1 MERNGSGDCC
11 FERGV
16 SFQAA
21 YWALDERRDMKTF
34 GAVFLYVFA
43 QGLMMLLWQYVWYDE
58 DEPFWKMLFYIC
70 LTSLAL
76 AGLKIWL
83 D

>member
-1 MERNGSGDCC
+1 
-11 FERGV
+11 
-16 SFQAA
+16 
-21 YWALDERRDMKTF
+21 MKTF

-70 LTSLAL
+70 LASLAL

>member
-11 FERGV
+11 FEREV

-43 QGLMMLLWQYVWYDE
+43 QGLMLLLWQYVWYDE

-70 LTSLAL
+70 LASLGF
-76 AGLKIWL
+76 AGLKVWL
-83 D
+83 G